1 MLRVIKADLRTT
13 VTLDLGLGFL
23 SCHVKHLAWLM
34 LGPFLSLTIGNFRTP
49 RLGANVD
56 AVEMSWEG

>member
-1 MLRVIKADLRTT
+1 MLRVIKADLGTT
-13 VTLDLGLGFL
+13 VTLVLGLGFL
-23 SCHVKHLAWLM
+23 SCNVKHLAWLM

-56 AVEMSWEG
+56 AVAMSQEG